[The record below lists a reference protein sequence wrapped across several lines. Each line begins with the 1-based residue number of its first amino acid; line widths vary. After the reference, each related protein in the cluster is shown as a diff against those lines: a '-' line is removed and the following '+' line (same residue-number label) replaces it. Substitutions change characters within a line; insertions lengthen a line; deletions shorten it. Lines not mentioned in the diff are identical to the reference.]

1 MKFFDP
7 KKHIWS
13 GIFGSFKDCEKSK
26 KNAIIFLKPRT
37 GHKDDE
43 LVKEIALKKRKT
55 NLLIKFLKTKK
66 KKYFLCL
73 I

>member
-26 KNAIIFLKPRT
+26 KCNNFFEAKNWLQ
-37 GHKDDE
+37 GQDE
-43 LVKEIALKKRKT
+43 LVKR
-55 NLLIKFLKTKK
+55 N
-66 KKYFLCL
+66 CS
-73 I
+73 

>member
-13 GIFGSFKDCEKSK
+13 GILAHLKIVKK
-26 KNAIIFLKPRT
+26 VKNAVIFFEAKNWLQ
-37 GHKDDE
+37 GQDE

-55 NLLIKFLKTKK
+55 NLL
-66 KKYFLCL
+66 
-73 I
+73 